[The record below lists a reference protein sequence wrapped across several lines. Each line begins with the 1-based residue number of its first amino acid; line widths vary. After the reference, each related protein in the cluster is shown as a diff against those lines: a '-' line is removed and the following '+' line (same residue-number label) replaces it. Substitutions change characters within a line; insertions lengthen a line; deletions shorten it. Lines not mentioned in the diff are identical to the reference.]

1 MKFNV
6 MSLISRIKEAAN
18 DLIINELKLAGYND
32 IVPSHGDILYIL
44 YDSKEISMKEIASK
58 IHRTKAT
65 TTVLVD
71 KLEKLGLVVRIKSEA
86 DSRCTLVKLT
96 DQGKKFKPVFEN
108 ISIKLNKK
116 VYAGISQKNAELLEL
131 LLGQVRKNLE

>member
-71 KLEKLGLVVRIKSEA
+71 KLEKLG
-86 DSRCTLVKLT
+86 
-96 DQGKKFKPVFEN
+96 FKPVFEN